1 MRVGLISDT
10 HGHLRP
16 EVFERLAGVDRILHA
31 GDVGGPEI
39 LSDLAALAPIAA
51 VWGNTD
57 GWALR
62 DVVPEH
68 AEVEVEGVRF
78 AVAHGHRVP
87 TFEKLLEQFPAADVI
102 VHGHS
107 HVPRC
112 DRVAGRWLLNPGSAG
127 PGGQGWAPSLAI
139 ATVDEA
145 GGTDEAVRDRLEVV
159 HLDLRSG
166 EPLDL

>member
-16 EVFERLAGVDRILHA
+16 EVFELLAGVDRILHA

-39 LSDLAALAPIAA
+39 LSDLAALAPVAA

-62 DVVPEH
+62 DIVPEH
-68 AEVEVEGVRF
+68 AEVQVEGIRF
-78 AVAHGHRVP
+78 AVAHGHRAP
-87 TFEKLLEQFPAADVI
+87 TFETLLEQFPAADVI

-139 ATVDEA
+139 ATVDDA
-145 GGTDEAVRDRLEVV
+145 GGRDGAVRDRLEVV
-159 HLDLRSG
+159 HLDLRTG
-166 EPLDL
+166 DPLDL

>member
-16 EVFERLAGVDRILHA
+16 EVFERLADVDRILHA

-39 LSDLAALAPIAA
+39 LADLSTLAPVAA

-62 DVVPEH
+62 DATAEH
-68 AEVEVEGVRF
+68 VRVEIGGLRF

-87 TFEKLLEQFPAADVI
+87 TFEALLEQFPDADVI

-107 HVPRC
+107 HVPRR
-112 DRVAGRWLLNPGSAG
+112 DRVDGVWLLNPGSAG
-127 PGGQGWAPSLAI
+127 PGGDGWNPSVAI
-139 ATVDEA
+139 ATIP
-145 GGTDEAVRDRLEVV
+145 GTGDSPRDALEVA
-159 HLDLRSG
+159 HLDLRTG
-166 EPLDL
+166 AAIEL

>member
-39 LSDLAALAPIAA
+39 LSDLAALAPVAA

-62 DVVPEH
+62 GIVREH

-78 AVAHGHRVP
+78 AVVHGHRVS
-87 TFEKLLEQFPAADVI
+87 TFETLLEQFPGADVI

-139 ATVDEA
+139 ATIDAA
-145 GGTDEAVRDRLEVV
+145 GGTDGAVLDRLEIV
-159 HLDLRSG
+159 HLDLRTG

>member
-10 HGHLRP
+10 HGYLRP

-31 GDVGGPEI
+31 GDVGGLDI
-39 LSDLAALAPIAA
+39 LSDLSALAPVAA

-57 GWALR
+57 GWDLR
-62 DVVPEH
+62 AVASEH
-68 AEVEVEGVRF
+68 VFSEIGGLSF

-87 TFEKLLEQFPAADVI
+87 AFEKLVEQFPLADVI

-112 DRVAGRWLLNPGSAG
+112 DRVAGAWLVNPGSAG
-127 PGGQGWAPSLAI
+127 PGGEGWAPSVAI
-139 ATVDEA
+139 ATIDES
-145 GGTDEAVRDRLEVV
+145 EAEAREGLSIV
-159 HLDLRSG
+159 HLDVRTG
-166 EPLDL
+166 ERLAL